1 MKYLMLVVTKA
12 KYNTN
17 ISDIED
23 KIKDHNRDKY
33 ITTPEFNTLSAI
45 VFDARI
51 KIANLVTETDFE
63 TELKKVSDRVTSNK
77 TEDLL
82 HESEIK
88 TIRKI

>member
-1 MKYLMLVVTKA
+1 MLVVTKA